1 MSCKLAMLLL
11 SLSADDKVLPAV
23 AVRTGHGN
31 RSLLEEID
39 FAGLLAD
46 NGPARWLGLA
56 AGVLVGWVAGRLLA
70 AVLRG
75 LGRRCQHRG
84 WNARQLVFTG
94 LAGPASLTILTLGLT
109 VGLSSLAMSNPL
121 ALFWNRTLLLL
132 YVVAAVWYA
141 SNLIGLVDFV
151 FRRLRSGSVLDQ
163 QLAPLIRKTLRFLLL
178 VLAVL
183 FVVSSVFNRDI
194 GAWLAGLG
202 IAGLAVSLA
211 AQDSLK
217 NLFGS
222 ITILVD
228 RPFLVGQSISYGGYE
243 GLVEEIGFRSTKLRT
258 VGGSLV
264 TIPNSKIVNDLVEN
278 TERRCF
284 RRVLN
289 LKIPLDTPPEKL
301 AEALTILGKIFD
313 EEAIRQPVHP
323 TIDGASLP
331 PRIYFSDFA
340 ADGLVISAT
349 YWYAPPSW
357 WDFQEHAQK
366 VNLRIVEE
374 FFKAGIPWPLPAV
387 PVRPP
392 QPAPPPLS
400 SGEN

>member
-1 MSCKLAMLLL
+1 MTALRS
-11 SLSADDKVLPAV
+11 S
-23 AVRTGHGN
+23 HGY
-31 RSLLEEID
+31 RSLLSEID
-39 FAGLLAD
+39 FPGLLAD
-46 NGPARWLGLA
+46 NRPEKWLELA
-56 AGVLVGWVAGRLLA
+56 AGIILGWIAGRLLA

-75 LGRRCQHRG
+75 LGRRCQRRG
-84 WNARQLVFTG
+84 WNARQLVLSG

-109 VGLSSLAMSNPL
+109 VGLSNLAMSDPL
-121 ALFWNRTLLLL
+121 ALFWSRTVLLL
-132 YVVAAVWYA
+132 YAIAAVWYA
-141 SNLIGLVDFV
+141 SNLVGLVDFV

-163 QLAPLIRKTLRFLLL
+163 QLAPLVRKTLRFLLL
-178 VLAVL
+178 VLGVL
-183 FVVSSVFNRDI
+183 FIVNSVFQRDI

-258 VGGSLV
+258 AGGSLV
-264 TIPNSKIVNDLVEN
+264 TIPNSKIVNDPVEN
-278 TERRCF
+278 TDRPYF
-284 RRVLN
+284 RRSFT
-289 LKIPLDTPPEKL
+289 LKISFSTPPEKL
-301 AEALTILGKIFD
+301 AEVLAILGRIFD
-313 EEAIRQPVHP
+313 EEAIRGPIHP
-323 TIDGASLP
+323 LIDGASSP
-331 PRIYFSDFA
+331 ARIYFSDFA
-340 ADGLVISAT
+340 PDGLAISAT

-374 FFKAGIPWPLPAV
+374 FFKAGVEWATPA
-387 PVRPP
+387 
-392 QPAPPPLS
+392 APRQ
-400 SGEN
+400 

>member
-1 MSCKLAMLLL
+1 MSCKSLLL
-11 SLSADDKVLPAV
+11 LLWLWADDKAPRPA
-23 AVRTGHGN
+23 AARSGHGY

-39 FAGLLAD
+39 FPGLLAE
-46 NGPARWLGLA
+46 NGPSRWLALA
-56 AGVLVGWVAGRLLA
+56 AGVGVGWVAGRLLA

-75 LGRRCQHRG
+75 LGRRCLRRG
-84 WNARQLVFTG
+84 WIARQLVFSG
-94 LAGPASLTILTLGLT
+94 LAGPASLAILTLGLT
-109 VGLSSLAMSNPL
+109 VGLSNLAMSAPL
-121 ALFWNRTLLLL
+121 VLFWSRTLLLL
-132 YVVAAVWYA
+132 YSIAAVWYV
-141 SNLIGLVDFV
+141 SNLLGLVDLV
-151 FRRLRSGSVLDQ
+151 FRRLHNGSTLDQ
-163 QLAPLIRKTLRFLLL
+163 QLAPLVRKTLRFLLL
-178 VLAVL
+178 VLGAL
-183 FVVSSVFNRDI
+183 FIVNSVFHRDI

-243 GLVEEIGFRSTKLRT
+243 GQVEEIGFRSTKLRT
-258 VGGSLV
+258 DGGSLV

-278 TERRCF
+278 TGRRYF
-284 RRVLN
+284 RRSFT
-289 LKIPLDTPPEKL
+289 LKIPLGTPPEKL
-301 AEALTILGKIFD
+301 SEALTILGKIFD
-313 EEAIRQPVHP
+313 EEAIREPVHP
-323 TIDGASLP
+323 LIDGERWP

-340 ADGLVISAT
+340 ADGLAISAT

-374 FFKAGIPWPLPAV
+374 FFKARIELAPPA
-387 PVRPP
+387 
-392 QPAPPPLS
+392 APPPGS
-400 SGEN
+400 PAAPIRPPEV

>member
-1 MSCKLAMLLL
+1 MPGKFLLLLL
-11 SLSADDKVLPAV
+11 SLAADDKVLPPA
-23 AVRTGHGN
+23 AARSGQGN

-39 FAGLLAD
+39 FPGLLAD
-46 NGPARWLGLA
+46 NRPSRWLALA
-56 AGVLVGWVAGRLLA
+56 AGVVVGWVAGRLLA

-75 LGRRCQHRG
+75 LGRRCQRRG
-84 WNARQLVFTG
+84 WNARHLILNG
-94 LAGPASLTILTLGLT
+94 LAGPASLAILTLGLT
-109 VGLSSLAMSNPL
+109 VGLSSLAMSDPL
-121 ALFWNRTLLLL
+121 ALFCSRTLLLL
-132 YVVAAVWYA
+132 YSIAALWYA

-151 FRRLRSGSVLDQ
+151 FRRLRSGSALDQ
-163 QLAPLIRKTLRFLLL
+163 QLAPLVRKTLRFLLL
-178 VLAVL
+178 VLGLL
-183 FVVSSVFNRDI
+183 FILNSVFNRDI

-228 RPFLVGQSISYGGYE
+228 RPFLVGQSISYGGHE

-258 VGGSLV
+258 DGGSLV

-278 TERRCF
+278 TDRRYF
-284 RRVLN
+284 RRSFT
-289 LKIPLDTPPEKL
+289 LKIPFSTPPEKV
-301 AEALTILGKIFD
+301 AEALTILGKIFG
-313 EEAIRQPVHP
+313 EEAIREPVHP
-323 TIDGASLP
+323 LIDGAHRP
-331 PRIYFSDFA
+331 PRMYFSDFA
-340 ADGLVISAT
+340 PEGLAISVT

-374 FFKAGIPWPLPAV
+374 FFKAGIEWAPPAA
-387 PVRPP
+387 PP
-392 QPAPPPLS
+392 Q
-400 SGEN
+400 